1 MEKYVSLKLGAVLAL
16 LTVAGFFLKQKH
28 LLRLM
33 NIDTTHSML
42 RLPLTAALLYG
53 GTNTDLKT
61 TRKVLFAI
69 GLFYMAMGS
78 AGTVDKRVGGL
89 LPSGLTNFDIVYH
102 FAVGAG
108 ALWLGVRSGRMM
120 KP

>member
-1 MEKYVSLKLGAVLAL
+1 MEKLMSLKLGSLLVV

-28 LLRLM
+28 LLKLM
-33 NIDTTHSML
+33 NVDTTHSML

-61 TRKVLFAI
+61 TRKILLAV
-69 GLFYMAMGS
+69 GLFYIAMGS
-78 AGTVDKRVGGL
+78 AGAVDKKVGGL

-102 FAVGAG
+102 FVVGAG
-108 ALWLGVRSGRMM
+108 AIWLGARSGRMM
-120 KP
+120 KQ